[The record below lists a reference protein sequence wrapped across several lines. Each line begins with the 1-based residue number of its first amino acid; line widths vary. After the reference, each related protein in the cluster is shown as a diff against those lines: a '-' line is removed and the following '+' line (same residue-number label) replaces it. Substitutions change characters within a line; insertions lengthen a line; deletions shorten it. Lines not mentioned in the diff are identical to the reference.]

1 MGLQDVAGNYEPKEN
16 QEFGGKKKL
25 VGDAVCQMELSQ
37 FQAKTGKFWYKLEG
51 TVIHCVPDPKGRET
65 TVEPGDE
72 ITKLYDPDNDEKM
85 TELMDDLFTAGVT
98 YSKNGDSDTIFGWMS
113 AATTGKLFYIR
124 TWAKDKP
131 KDKQEEGKP
140 TYWQNIKILSSNKIT
155 EENSTP
161 QMAF

>member
-98 YSKNGDSDTIFGWMS
+98 YSKTWDSDTIFGWMS
-113 AATTGKLFYIR
+113 AATTG
-124 TWAKDKP
+124 
-131 KDKQEEGKP
+131 
-140 TYWQNIKILSSNKIT
+140 
-155 EENSTP
+155 
-161 QMAF
+161 